1 MWRTPHAAL
10 NGRLLLDAVWHATHA
25 LVLQLL
31 GGGGEVSVFG
41 VVHAPRS
48 FVAGAGDPPPAE
60 DVVKRCGVGT
70 LLWRRT
76 GIGRSRPRQVD
87 TPDLHEGCTSRGSR
101 RWRSRCTFL
110 WRHLFETRCTDRR
123 THRPGSPARPD
134 RVAALKVETS
144 DRQAVRRDR
153 LAPSHSITARS
164 SGSLYR
170 TVPAPSVATNYGS
183 WWPVSTSLPSG
194 SSAAQVHIV
203 GVGEL
208 PRVNG
213 IGPHLIPLGGVGT
226 ISSSRMDLLEHL
238 DRRFG
243 PIGPNGF

>member
-1 MWRTPHAAL
+1 MPHAAL
-10 NGRLLLDAVWHATHA
+10 SLAPVILHPPKTSSSGAGLGPFCGGA
-25 LVLQLL
+25 LVLA
-31 GGGGEVSVFG
+31 G
-41 VVHAPRS
+41 VGPARSTRQTFTRAVLREAPD
-48 FVAGAGDPPPAE
+48 AGDR
-60 DVVKRCGVGT
+60 DVLFCG
-70 LLWRRT
+70 
-76 GIGRSRPRQVD
+76 GIFSRHVVP
-87 TPDLHEGCTSRGSR
+87 T
-101 RWRSRCTFL
+101 
-110 WRHLFETRCTDRR
+110 
-123 THRPGSPARPD
+123 
-134 RVAALKVETS
+134 VAHIGPVETS

-153 LAPSHSITARS
+153 LAPSHSITTRS

-170 TVPAPSVATNYGS
+170 PVPAPSVATNYGS